1 VVPLAVGGF
10 FAYRAIE
17 SHYNPP
23 NYSGAGT
30 GTVVFQVKSGDNADT
45 IGPRLVSAGIVAS
58 SRGFVLAAEASTN
71 TSVLEP
77 GFYKMHK
84 HMSAALAW
92 NLLLSPAARVQL
104 AVTIPEGLRVSQ
116 ILATLAKGSGI
127 PASDFTQAIKD
138 TAALHLPSYAQNNPE
153 GYLYPDTYQIQP
165 HATAT
170 QVLQQMVTAYNNE
183 ASSVN
188 LTTAAK
194 QVHLTPAQV
203 IVVASLAQAEG
214 GSDAQFPKIAEVIYN
229 RIAAGMELDFDS
241 TVMFALNTYGI
252 AANDQQLEVN
262 SPYNTYKHTGLPPG
276 PIDSPGNAAIQAA
289 LHPDRG
295 NWLYFVTVNP
305 KTGQTDFTNS
315 PTVFAQL
322 KNELEQ
328 NLAHGG

>member
-1 VVPLAVGGF
+1 VM
-10 FAYRAIE
+10 
-17 SHYNPP
+17 
-23 NYSGAGT
+23 
-30 GTVVFQVKSGDNADT
+30 SGDNADT
-45 IGPRLVSAGIVAS
+45 IGPRLVTAGIVAS
-58 SRGFVLAAEASTN
+58 SRAFVLAAEASTN

-77 GFYKMHK
+77 GFYRMHK

-104 AVTIPEGLRVSQ
+104 TVTIPEGLRVSQ

-127 PASDFTQAIKD
+127 PASDFASAIKD
-138 TAALHLPSYAQNNPE
+138 TAALHLPSYANNNPE
-153 GYLYPDTYQIQP
+153 GYLYPDTYDIQP
-165 HATAT
+165 HMTAT
-170 QVLQQMVTAYNNE
+170 QVLQQMVTAYDNE
-183 ASSVN
+183 ASSVGI
-188 LTTAAK
+188 TAAAK

-203 IVVASLAQAEG
+203 ITVASLCQAEG
-214 GSDAQFPKIAEVIYN
+214 GTDADFPKIAEVIYN
-229 RIAAGMELDFDS
+229 RIAQGMALDFDS

-252 AANDQQLEVN
+252 SASDTQLQVN

-289 LHPDRG
+289 LHPDHG

-305 KTGQTDFTNS
+305 KTKLTEYTSS
-315 PTVFAQL
+315 PAVFQQL